1 MLCVFFFRDVFIMI
15 ESSFSFFV
23 WFLVV
28 FVVMLLFFM
37 MMFFIC
43 WNLDYGVEYLVFG
56 FFSDGIFVN
65 LMDFLNR
72 NLLMEVGI
80 CFCILSFLKILI
92 YIWGDEML
100 KMVGVLVIMFILLL
114 IMLERINEII

>member
-43 WNLDYGVEYLVFG
+43 WNLDYGVEYSVFG